1 MSDSETQSKLEVAT
15 DLNSNSSSTSHSS
28 DSVEENG
35 VSAEQTKQTGFFG
48 NLIFNIAV
56 PVLVMSYLSSD
67 EYLGPMWSIA
77 VALAFPLAF
86 GIYDLKQT
94 NKVNPFSVL
103 GIISVV
109 LTGGISLLKLPAEYI
124 AIKEAAIPLIIG
136 LAVIATQFGKKPLVK
151 ALILNDQLI
160 NWPKLNHT
168 LEEKGLTTIF
178 NAKVAISSYI
188 VASSFFLSSILN
200 YLLAKW
206 ILVSEPGTTAYTEE
220 LGRMTALSYPVIVI
234 PSMILL
240 ICALV
245 YLFKQISKVTGEPVE
260 SFLQQ

>member
-1 MSDSETQSKLEVAT
+1 M
-15 DLNSNSSSTSHSS
+15 STSE
-28 DSVEENG
+28 VE
-35 VSAEQTKQTGFFG
+35 KPPQTGFFG

-56 PVLVMSYLSSD
+56 PVLVMTYLSSD

-77 VALAFPLAF
+77 LALSFPLVF
-86 GIYDLKQT
+86 GFYDLRLTK
-94 NKVNPFSVL
+94 KVNPFSVL
-103 GIISVV
+103 GIVSVI

-124 AIKEAAIPLIIG
+124 AIKEAAIPGLIG
-136 LAVIATQFGKKPLVK
+136 LAVLITQFSKKPLVK
-151 ALILNDQLI
+151 ALILNDQLV
-160 NWPKLNHT
+160 NWPKLNST
-168 LEEKGLTTIF
+168 LEEKNLTAIF
-178 NAKVAISSYI
+178 NGKVAVSSYI
-188 VASSFFLSSILN
+188 VASSFFLSSVLN

-240 ICALV
+240 IIALM
-245 YLFKQISKVTGEPVE
+245 YLFKQISAVTGEPVE